1 MSKLEV
7 DKVTPQSGTTL
18 TIGEAGDTTV
28 INGLGTLP
36 ATIGSATQVLSVN
49 AGATGLEYGTAATDL
64 SNLNATNLTS
74 GTVPDGRFP
83 SVLPAAGAQNLT
95 SLQPAAIVGGTFG
108 SINAANLTNLNATAL
123 TSGTV
128 PDARFPATLPA
139 ISGANLTNLP
149 ASGITEAD
157 WWRIT
162 TEFNGSATPI
172 ASNWERCDSAGFGK
186 IGTGVSQSSG
196 VFSFPSTGV
205 WQMLGQQGMYY
216 SGSIRYAR
224 LDLETTVDN
233 TSNWVTS
240 GSRYSFINN
249 VSNNTYSGMN
259 CNIIFNCSNISTHK
273 FRMSI
278 VKENESVTT
287 TATSAST
294 QTGCMF
300 IRLGD
305 SV

>member
-36 ATIGSATQVLSVN
+36 ATIGSATQVLAVN

-123 TSGTV
+123 TSGTI
-128 PDARFPATLPA
+128 PAARISSLPA
-139 ISGANLTNLP
+139 GV
-149 ASGITEAD
+149 G
-157 WWRIT
+157 
-162 TEFNGSATPI
+162 
-172 ASNWERCDSAGFGK
+172 GK
-186 IGTGVSQSSG
+186 ILQVVSSTNSYQKSTTSTSFVDVESSSG
-196 VFSFPSTGV
+196 VVWETAITPLATSSKILILGSLPLNITGSGNQDNRAYSNV
-205 WQMLGQQGMYY
+205 SGKVGAGSYTPLVNYQRNGTYMY
-216 SGSIRYAR
+216 SGAASTSAVVPFNY
-224 LDLETTVDN
+224 LW
-233 TSNWVTS
+233 TSNTTS
-240 GSRYSFINN
+240 ECKI
-249 VSNNTYSGMN
+249 
-259 CNIIFNCSNISTHK
+259 K
-273 FRMSI
+273 FQFS
-278 VKENESVTT
+278 SY
-287 TATSAST
+287 ASTSATVYVPALSSQLIVVT
-294 QTGCMF
+294 LMEIGA
-300 IRLGD
+300 
-305 SV
+305 